1 MSLVKGPVFEPDWQR
16 RINQKVDMLWNR
28 VKEQAKEAG
37 IPVPNLFRESTPKEF
52 RKMGLFEPI
61 LDIFLEKD
69 PADVMTKQKSFEQY
83 ADHIASKLGWRRNRK
98 HPGRDKQRGMFSMFR
113 QPNWSPQAKN
123 YPVTYL
129 RDELDRLQNH
139 VRAQPSWQSAAFKE
153 AVVPE
158 TESFAVAGNINGAFL
173 MMHAATLGGRVN
185 MPWTPMGPDGKPQ
198 ELAIPYRFYERAHK
212 EERKIMMPE
221 GTYMTPSH
229 FLVGSPSAGGR
240 YDEGEGV
247 IQQGNS
253 AGAAG
258 YPTTGMRNARDVT
271 SDGQRA
277 TKGNTAKR
285 EMDALIAHVRAG
297 QPWYGKTYDR
307 LKQPVTMT
315 ARGDAAQELD
325 LLIFSNA
332 LLNAGFPLC
341 KLMTASRG
349 IAICPN
355 VSGQMESIVAG
366 PFLELLRASNVQEYD
381 LTHSRLVKTRII
393 SFFDLMELGY
403 NIVSGDVE
411 RWDLNELPGE
421 IGIMAASWA
430 NLLPPG
436 KQPLLFGA
444 ASAPALWK
452 GSEIKRMQETIP
464 VGESRTVSV
473 AVPNTS
479 GTGNHIE
486 QVEVHHLEVDL
497 RKMVVQAFEVVHG
510 SGVRLWDYEV
520 PTDMRRV
527 PVPDG
532 IMTHGDTDPDGK
544 GWYINVHGCIRSG
557 SLLTSANNSRQ
568 NGLITRASLYALK
581 QLGPQSGL
589 IRRRSKSVGLEV
601 TEVSG
606 DPSDSEHFF
615 RGDDSLLAT
624 RMRAKAKILGDN
636 VARRELDPAELFSVL
651 MALVGRY
658 ANASKQVVGTL
669 MDPLM
674 EFASVLY
681 ANEAPGGLTKLLRTL
696 LRYIAIEGSTG
707 VFELRPMD
715 DEESELDLGLVSDT
729 TSAKA
734 RLMPQRGNRIPTSPF
749 GSPTPGNEEV
759 IRTVAGWDK
768 YNLVYGVVD
777 DEVMARKLI
786 RAEARRWA
794 AREGRKHG
802 LNAGTLEELETEY
815 LEAEIH
821 QLLIAFARERAGKR
835 NENYV
840 KDGARISFENMVDN
854 VSKGEYDYLY

>member
-1 MSLVKGPVFEPDWQR
+1 
-16 RINQKVDMLWNR
+16 
-28 VKEQAKEAG
+28 
-37 IPVPNLFRESTPKEF
+37 
-52 RKMGLFEPI
+52 
-61 LDIFLEKD
+61 
-69 PADVMTKQKSFEQY
+69 
-83 ADHIASKLGWRRNRK
+83 
-98 HPGRDKQRGMFSMFR
+98 
-113 QPNWSPQAKN
+113 
-123 YPVTYL
+123 
-129 RDELDRLQNH
+129 
-139 VRAQPSWQSAAFKE
+139 
-153 AVVPE
+153 
-158 TESFAVAGNINGAFL
+158 
-173 MMHAATLGGRVN
+173 
-185 MPWTPMGPDGKPQ
+185 MPWTPKDKEGNPQ
-198 ELAIPYRFYERAHK
+198 TLALPLRFYERAHK
-212 EERKIMMPE
+212 EEREIMLPK

-240 YDEGEGV
+240 YDEGNGV
-247 IQQGNS
+247 IQQGNA

-258 YPTTGMRNARDVT
+258 YPTTGMRDARKVT

-285 EMDALIAHVRAG
+285 ELDAVIDHVIAG
-297 QPWYGKTYDR
+297 QPWYGPTYDR

-332 LLNAGFPLC
+332 LLKAGFPLC

-366 PFLELLRASNVQEYD
+366 PFLELLRTANVLEYD
-381 LTHSRLVKTRII
+381 LTNSRLVKMRII
-393 SFFDLMELGY
+393 TFFDLLELGY
-403 NIVSGDVE
+403 RIVSGDVE
-411 RWDLNELPGE
+411 RWDLNQPEDE

-436 KQPLLFGA
+436 KYPLLFGA

-452 GSEIKRMQETIP
+452 AEEIERMRNTIP
-464 VGESRTVSV
+464 VGGSMKVSV

-486 QVEVHHLEVDL
+486 EVTVHHLEVDL

-510 SGVRLWDYEV
+510 SGVRLWDYSV
-520 PTDMRRV
+520 PTEMKRV
-527 PVPDG
+527 KVPDG
-532 IMTHGDTDPDGK
+532 IMSHGDETPVEE

-557 SLLTSANNSRQ
+557 SLLTSANNSRE
-568 NGLITRASLYALK
+568 NGLITRAALYALAE
-581 QLGPQSGL
+581 LGPGSSL
-589 IRRRSKSVGLEV
+589 VKRRAKSVGIEV
-601 TEVSG
+601 TEVEG
-606 DPSDSEHFF
+606 DPRKSEHFF
-615 RGDDSLLAT
+615 RGDDSMLAFL
-624 RMRAKAKILGDN
+624 MRVWAKVDGDSL
-636 VARRELDPAELFSVL
+636 ARRELNPAEIFSVL

-669 MDPLM
+669 EDPLM

-696 LRYIAIEGSTG
+696 LRYYATEGAAG
-707 VFELRPMD
+707 VGELRPMD
-715 DEESELDLGLVSDT
+715 DEETDLDLGLVSDT

-749 GSPTPGNEEV
+749 GSPTPGNDEV
-759 IRTVAGWDK
+759 IRTMASLDK
-768 YNLVYGVVD
+768 YGLVYGVID
-777 DEVMARKLI
+777 DAEMQQKLV

-802 LNAGTLEELETEY
+802 SNAGTLDDLETEY

-821 QLLIAFARERAGKR
+821 LLLTAFARESKGKR
-835 NENYV
+835 NPAYV
-840 KDGARISFENMVDN
+840 KDGAQISFENMVEN
-854 VSKGEYDYLY
+854 VFKGKYDYLY